1 MKSFK
6 IGAFLRSWVIVGH
19 LGRLLESL
27 ALPVSVEKLV
37 IQMSD
42 DLKSLIQLKL
52 ILGKIGQEML
62 TMRCLKK
69 IITCKYFKV
78 FSCHQTAEAPLGA

>member
-1 MKSFK
+1 MKTFK
-6 IGAFLRSWVIVGH
+6 TGAFLRSWVNVGH

-27 ALPVSVEKLV
+27 ALPVSAEKLV

-52 ILGKIGQEML
+52 VLGKIGQEML
-62 TMRCLKK
+62 TNLKK
-69 IITCKYFKV
+69 KNY
-78 FSCHQTAEAPLGA
+78 L